1 VKVIALYSIKGGV
14 GKTAA
19 AVNLAYIASQ
29 EKYRTILIDLD
40 PQGSASYY
48 FRVRAKR
55 KLTTK
60 NLVKGFKNV
69 EKNIRGTDYELLD
82 SLPSNMTFRKMDIV
96 LHNMKRSKK
105 RLKTILKPLK
115 HQYDLIFI
123 DSPPNI
129 TLVSENI
136 ILSADILLIPVI
148 PTPLSMLTYEKL
160 LNFIGNK
167 KWNASKITP
176 FFSMVEKRKK
186 LHREIVQKEG
196 SRDNRFLKTI
206 IPYAAD
212 VEKMGIY
219 RAPLACYRPQS
230 LAARAYSD
238 LWQELKKK
246 AFNT

>member
-1 VKVIALYSIKGGV
+1 MKVIALYSIKGGV
-14 GKTAA
+14 GKTAT

-105 RLKTILKPLK
+105 RLNSETFETSIRSDLYRQPAQHYFSLRK
-115 HQYDLIFI
+115 HHSLGRH
-123 DSPPNI
+123 PP
-129 TLVSENI
+129 
-136 ILSADILLIPVI
+136 D
-148 PTPLSMLTYEKL
+148 
-160 LNFIGNK
+160 
-167 KWNASKITP
+167 
-176 FFSMVEKRKK
+176 
-186 LHREIVQKEG
+186 
-196 SRDNRFLKTI
+196 SRDTDASLHAHIRKTS
-206 IPYAAD
+206 
-212 VEKMGIY
+212 ELY
-219 RAPLACYRPQS
+219 R
-230 LAARAYSD
+230 
-238 LWQELKKK
+238 E
-246 AFNT
+246 